1 MSERITNERLVED
14 YALFLAGKIVGGLLV
29 KEDELETARRIESER
44 LENRESAERAEAFDI
59 EQDQAQAIE
68 YANRTADNVA

>member
-29 KEDELETARRIESER
+29 KEDEQETARIEGQRQANR
-44 LENRESAERAEAFDI
+44 LSADRAEAFDT